1 VRRQPSPKKKKKKSG
16 RKPPAGGAFIHDTA
30 AAGDAG
36 DAGGEGCGGGAGGT
50 GGGAEGA
57 GGPGGVS
64 APKAN
69 ISNIDM
75 GSRLPAAEG
84 GSGLG
89 GELSWDPEDCG
100 SSFGGERSSS
110 LSTPRSASKLGEHE
124 SGGDGGGG
132 GGGTSAS
139 AAARLA
145 SENLRLLKENEAVKA
160 ENAQLKRTIARLRMR
175 LVAAGEDEGDVEDGE
190 NVDSSRGGG
199 RGRRDVFRGR
209 SEVSLDPSAWAGL
222 GLASEPSFD
231 PSEFGREPRV
241 DADDDEEEEY
251 VFSVGGGE
259 AAPRR
264 ARGGGGEGGG
274 ARKEIAEQRSFD
286 PSEFERG
293 GNSDAAG
300 ETAEPDK
307 CGIGV
312 TLHYGDDSLMR
323 IISLTHGAQT

>member
-1 VRRQPSPKKKKKKSG
+1 MRRQPSPKKKKKKSG
-16 RKPPAGGAFIHDTA
+16 RKSPAGGAFIHDTA
-30 AAGDAG
+30 VAGGAGGAGDAAGAG
-36 DAGGEGCGGGAGGT
+36 DAGGEGGAGGAGGA

-160 ENAQLKRTIARLRMR
+160 ENAQLNRTIARLRMR
-175 LVAAGEDEGDVEDGE
+175 LVASGEDEGDVEDGE
-190 NVDSSRGGG
+190 NVDSSRGRG
-199 RGRRDVFRGR
+199 RGRR
-209 SEVSLDPSAWAGL
+209 A
-222 GLASEPSFD
+222 
-231 PSEFGREPRV
+231 
-241 DADDDEEEEY
+241 
-251 VFSVGGGE
+251 
-259 AAPRR
+259 
-264 ARGGGGEGGG
+264 
-274 ARKEIAEQRSFD
+274 
-286 PSEFERG
+286 
-293 GNSDAAG
+293 
-300 ETAEPDK
+300 
-307 CGIGV
+307 
-312 TLHYGDDSLMR
+312 YGDR
-323 IISLTHGAQT
+323 RTAFF